1 MVEPLQD
8 TTQNQGYEYEQVPKP
23 QLESSRDV
31 ELFLEGGG
39 NLLRTLTIQ
48 RDIPPNAFRRP
59 GAMALNMLQINIGIK
74 GVGGT

>member
-8 TTQNQGYEYEQVPKP
+8 TTQKQGYEYEQVPKP
-23 QLESSRDV
+23 QLVSSRDV

-39 NLLRTLTIQ
+39 NLVRTLAFHG
-48 RDIPPNAFRRP
+48 DIPPNTFRRP